1 MWGASNAAQYGA
13 VGVLVRSVT
22 PESIYSVHAG
32 VMYYK
37 DGIAKIPAAAITV
50 EDADMFQRMQDRGQK
65 IVVHLIMENRF
76 VDGSYS
82 NNVIFEIKGA

>member
-50 EDADMFQRMQDRGQK
+50 EGQK